1 MQGPLS
7 QNSKRDLLDLPHWSL
22 GGTCFQPTQEAARL
36 ALVGNGL
43 SGLAGLG
50 SKDEHRA
57 GLAKTSRKTK
67 PIPSWQVCPGT
78 AVPATPGQGWAVLAG
93 GGAGALTSTASAEP
107 VEPEGPWEVGWDAI
121 LPGVDEPG
129 AILCASPEHTLL
141 CPRNRAHAQL
151 FTCPA
156 SAGTGSLA
164 P

>member
-78 AVPATPGQGWAVLAG
+78 VVPATPGQGWAVLAG

-129 AILCASPEHTLL
+129 AILCASSEHTLL
-141 CPRNRAHAQL
+141 CPRNATVLTLSSSLVLLQL
-151 FTCPA
+151 GQA
-156 SAGTGSLA
+156 V
-164 P
+164 